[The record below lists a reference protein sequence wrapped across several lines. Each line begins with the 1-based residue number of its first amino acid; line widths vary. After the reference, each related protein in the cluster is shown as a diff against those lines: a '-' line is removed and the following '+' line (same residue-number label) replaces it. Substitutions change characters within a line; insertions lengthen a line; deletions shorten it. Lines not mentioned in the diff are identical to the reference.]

1 MRDFNTARV
10 GSMRMKR

>member
-1 MRDFNTARV
+1 MRDFNTARA